1 MEVRGSTR
9 AAGSAGLLGTDFLTA
24 GLKSD
29 LLGALGTAAD
39 VFDPVGTLLPMPSRG
54 DGNGNEDPGRALAGF
69 SPKEGGREIS
79 AGMSA
84 KEEESRQKLKKKKQ

>member
-1 MEVRGSTR
+1 MGSV
-9 AAGSAGLLGTDFLTA
+9 GLSGKDFLTA

-39 VFDPVGTLLPMPSRG
+39 VFDPVGTLLPVPSRG
-54 DGNGNEDPGRALAGF
+54 DGNGNEDLDRALAGF
-69 SPKEGGREIS
+69 SPEEGGREIS

-84 KEEESRQKLKKKKQ
+84 KEEESRQKFKKKQQ